1 MLCFTG
7 KEIICA
13 KNFRI
18 LIFETSHIKT
28 YLFASLGVISQLNKM
43 LESLFLLLK
52 LLKEFSSIQR
62 IKSHFKSGNPLF
74 DSTIFTTRAKS

>member
-28 YLFASLGVISQLNKM
+28 YLFASLGVISRLNKM

-62 IKSHFKSGNPLF
+62 IKSHFKSEKPSF
-74 DSTIFTTRAKS
+74 